1 MCVYRIAMKPIYAIN
16 ISITKIFLKK
26 YFYIVHCVKIHFRGS
41 PSKEKK
47 RQVFFDVSTLMA
59 QLDAV

>member
-1 MCVYRIAMKPIYAIN
+1 MKPIYAIN